1 MMNGNLCWFGDG
13 KVRTRS
19 KNMNIYILLTSAI
32 RTNYV
37 PFGWGKCRCD
47 GKRRKNA

>member
-19 KNMNIYILLTSAI
+19 KKHEYILLTSAI
-32 RTNYV
+32 MTNYV

-47 GKRRKNA
+47 GKRGKNA